1 MAARK
6 QASKRKSSS
15 SRKSTSRKS
24 ASSRTASRQP
34 SDALALLRA
43 DHQRVQEMFG
53 QFEKTR
59 SEDRKSTLAQQI
71 CQELTIHAQIEE
83 EIFYPA
89 AREAIKDQD
98 LLDEATVEHQSAKD
112 LIAQIEGGGPG
123 SELFDA
129 KVKVLGEYIKH
140 HVKEEQNELFPQV
153 RKTKLDLKELGQ
165 RLQERKMEL
174 MESSAPGRAQ
184 SGLSGSRRS
193 NQAAKT
199 AARRDDEGIVARM
212 ARGMGL
218 GRT

>member
-15 SRKSTSRKS
+15 SRTSTARKS
-24 ASSRTASRQP
+24 ASSRKATRQP

-43 DHQRVQEMFG
+43 DHQRVQEMFD
-53 QFEKTR
+53 QFEKTK
-59 SEDRKSTLAQQI
+59 SEDRKATLAEQI

-89 AREAIKDQD
+89 VREAIRDED
-98 LLDEATVEHQSAKD
+98 LIDEATVEHQSAKD

-123 SELFDA
+123 GDMFEA
-129 KVKVLGEYIKH
+129 KVKVLGEYVKH

-153 RKTKLDLKELGQ
+153 RKTKLDLKELGE
-165 RLQERKMEL
+165 RLQQRKMEL
-174 MESSAPGRAQ
+174 MEGSTPAAG
-184 SGLSGSRRS
+184 SGFSGSRRT

-199 AARRDDEGIVARM
+199 ARRRQEEGIVERM
-212 ARGMGL
+212 KRGMGL
-218 GRT
+218 GRS

>member
-15 SRKSTSRKS
+15 KKSTSRRSKSSRKS
-24 ASSRTASRQP
+24 ARQP
-34 SDALALLRA
+34 SDALALLRQ
-43 DHQRVQEMFG
+43 DHQLVQGLFD

-59 SEDRKSTLAQQI
+59 SEDRKQSIAQQI
-71 CQELTIHAQIEE
+71 CQELTVHAQIEE

-89 AREAIKDQD
+89 AREAIRDQD
-98 LLDEATVEHQSAKD
+98 LLDEATVEHASAKD
-112 LIAQIEGGGPG
+112 LIAQIESAGAG

-129 KVKVLGEYIKH
+129 KVKVLGEYVKH
-140 HVKEEQNELFPQV
+140 HVKEEQNELFPKV

-174 MESSAPGRAQ
+174 MGDASPGAP
-184 SGLSGSRRS
+184 SGLSGSRRAS
-193 NQAAKT
+193 AAKT
-199 AARRDDEGIVARM
+199 ASRSESEGIVAKM

-218 GRT
+218 SRS